1 VNRPAL
7 ELADVFRRYGAAFRQ
22 AQAPSLAQ
30 QRVMTAIE
38 SCRTAALGGHRDR
51 CDHCGHEA
59 ISYNSCRN
67 RHCPKCRGS
76 SRADWLAARQAELLP
91 VPYFHV
97 VFTIPDQLLAPVA
110 LQNKRTFYQIL
121 FRATSRTLLTIAR
134 DPKHLDA
141 AIGFFAV
148 LHTWGQNLLHHPHLH
163 CVVPAGGLS
172 ADRKRW
178 IACKKNFFLPVRVL
192 SRLFRRVFLDDLA
205 VAFQNGK
212 LTFHGSLAHL
222 ADPAAFARLLD
233 DARRC
238 EWVVYA
244 KTPFGGPE
252 QVLRYL
258 ARYTNRVALSN
269 DRILSIQDGNVTFSW
284 KDYREGHQRKTMTLP
299 AVEFIRRFL
308 LHVVPDRF
316 VRIRHF
322 GLLANRHRRENLALC
337 RSLLPT
343 ESSANSQHPSG
354 SQAPSRD
361 DQPLPQL
368 CPVCHQGRMR
378 QAQTLFPV
386 PTTLNHVSFY
396 DSS

>member
-1 VNRPAL
+1 VNRPAQ

-38 SCRTAALGGHRDR
+38 SCRTATLGGHRDR

-110 LQNKRTFYQIL
+110 LQNKRTLYQIL
-121 FRATSRTLLTIAR
+121 FRATSQTLLTIAR

-212 LTFHGSLAHL
+212 LSFHGSLTHL

-238 EWVVYA
+238 QWVVYA
-244 KTPFGGPE
+244 KPPFGGPE

-258 ARYTNRVALSN
+258 ARYTNRIALSN
-269 DRILSIQDGNVTFSW
+269 NRILSIEDGNVTFSW
-284 KDYREGHQRKTMTLP
+284 KDYRQGHQRKTTTLP

-322 GLLANRHRRENLALC
+322 GLFANRQRRDNLALC
-337 RSLLPT
+337 RSLLAT
-343 ESSANSQHPSG
+343 ESSATSPHPSG
-354 SQAPSRD
+354 SPAIGQDGRL
-361 DQPLPQL
+361 LPQL
-368 CPVCHQGRMR
+368 CPLCHQGRMR
-378 QAQTLFPV
+378 QVQILLSVPASLNPV
-386 PTTLNHVSFY
+386 AHC